1 MLEKIQLSHKIIK
14 KTKLHYFLAFLIGCT
29 LFSCS
34 TTKNIPEDKYLLKE
48 NKIKIDSKEI
58 SKKEIR
64 KYIKQKSNR
73 KTLGIKLPLYIYNLA
88 NPEKEKGISK
98 WLKKNGEKPAIWDKY
113 LTKESRTQIE
123 YFLENEGYYGSKV
136 EDTVILEDQK
146 ATVKYEIELNK
157 PYVIDSLNFMVEDSV
172 LKPYIFRD
180 SSNTLIHP
188 GDIFSVDL
196 LQDER
201 ERIEKSLKDKGFYR
215 FSKDFVSYIADT
227 SQHKN
232 LVDLK
237 IVINKNVVR
246 EEGAETKR
254 VSHKKYKIRNIYVY
268 PNYDPKTVLA
278 DNEQYQKQLDT
289 TFFNQI
295 YFIYKN
301 DPGIKKE
308 VIRQA
313 NYIMPGQIYNQDD
326 VNSTYNHLNSLRI
339 FKFINI
345 NFQEAD
351 SEDNEL
357 NCYIYLKKYKLQ
369 SYTIELEGTN
379 SSGNIG
385 GAGNLLYRHKSFLGG
400 AEHFQAKLTG
410 AFEILDQEEFTRL
423 NSTRKLGVEVGL
435 DVPKFMAPFLESER
449 FVKKYTPKT
458 SISGLYNYQQ
468 RPDYTRTI
476 TNLSFGYKWQG
487 NRFLTH
493 FVNPLELNILQL
505 PFLSD
510 VFKESINNTYLEN
523 SYKDHFLSV
532 TSYSLVYNNQDVKK
546 IKDFQFFRFNAEFAG
561 NLLTGYNEIVDAET
575 VNGNYQLFGIRY
587 AQYFKIDF
595 DMRYYQM
602 LNPNNR
608 FVYRFFIGGGLP
620 YGNSEALPFVKQY
633 FAGGAN
639 SIRAWNVRSLGPG
652 SFDMGDIQGYPN
664 QTADLKIETN
674 WEYRFKLLGM
684 LEGAIFT
691 DVGNIWALN
700 KSDNRKGAIFQ
711 FDKFLDDMAIGT
723 GLGLRF
729 DLSFSVIRLDLGLKF
744 RDPAKGPDKRWLI
757 GNRPVNHNTLTWN
770 IAIGYPF

>member
-1 MLEKIQLSHKIIK
+1 M
-14 KTKLHYFLAFLIGCT
+14 
-29 LFSCS
+29 
-34 TTKNIPEDKYLLKE
+34 
-48 NKIKIDSKEI
+48 
-58 SKKEIR
+58 
-64 KYIKQKSNR
+64 
-73 KTLGIKLPLYIYNLA
+73 
-88 NPEKEKGISK
+88 KEKGISK
-98 WLKKNGEKPAIWDKY
+98 WLKKNGEKPAIWDRY

-146 ATVKYEIELNK
+146 ATVKYKIELNK
-157 PYVIDSLNFMVEDSV
+157 PYVIDSVNFVVEDSV
-172 LKPYIFRD
+172 LQPYIYQD
-180 SSNTLIHP
+180 SSNTLIHS

-227 SQHKN
+227 SQNKN

-254 VSHKKYKIRNIYVY
+254 VSHKKYNIRNIYVY

-295 YFIYKN
+295 YFIYEN

-313 NYIMPGQIYNQDD
+313 NYIMPGQLYNQDD

-351 SEDNEL
+351 SKDNEL
-357 NCYIYLKKYKLQ
+357 NCYIYLKKYKFQ

-493 FVNPLELNILQL
+493 FVNPLELN
-505 PFLSD
+505 
-510 VFKESINNTYLEN
+510 
-523 SYKDHFLSV
+523 
-532 TSYSLVYNNQDVKK
+532 
-546 IKDFQFFRFNAEFAG
+546 
-561 NLLTGYNEIVDAET
+561 
-575 VNGNYQLFGIRY
+575 
-587 AQYFKIDF
+587 
-595 DMRYYQM
+595 
-602 LNPNNR
+602 
-608 FVYRFFIGGGLP
+608 
-620 YGNSEALPFVKQY
+620 
-633 FAGGAN
+633 
-639 SIRAWNVRSLGPG
+639 
-652 SFDMGDIQGYPN
+652 
-664 QTADLKIETN
+664 
-674 WEYRFKLLGM
+674 
-684 LEGAIFT
+684 
-691 DVGNIWALN
+691 
-700 KSDNRKGAIFQ
+700 
-711 FDKFLDDMAIGT
+711 
-723 GLGLRF
+723 
-729 DLSFSVIRLDLGLKF
+729 
-744 RDPAKGPDKRWLI
+744 
-757 GNRPVNHNTLTWN
+757 
-770 IAIGYPF
+770 